1 MFLDLT
7 MPEVNMRL
15 LYVIYKT
22 TMGSFPGGHSV
33 QQDQSDKTEE
43 EIMEEEYSRQNF
55 YTNFRKEIFTELTK
69 TLEAKQCAQSIFI

>member
-43 EIMEEEYSRQNF
+43 EIMEEEYSR
-55 YTNFRKEIFTELTK
+55 
-69 TLEAKQCAQSIFI
+69 